1 MRKRILIT
9 GASGFV
15 GSHLISAA
23 LDEGLDVYAAV
34 RPSSNIKDF
43 ESLPVHWVNLSMADP
58 QKLQAELEQNQYNF
72 IIHCAGSTKAKT
84 QRDYDYVNAEL
95 SVNLANA
102 AARAAIPLEKFV
114 FVSSLAALGPIGYHD
129 NNLIEVNHVPR
140 PVTAYGKSKLLAEKQ
155 LKEIPNLRL
164 VIVRPTA
171 VYGPREKDIFIIIKT
186 IASGLEPYIGSN
198 PQKLS
203 FIYVKDLVKVLLASL
218 QTTTPIGSS
227 YNVSDGAVYSKYA
240 LAEITK
246 NILKKKTFKF
256 HLPIPLVSLL
266 GAFMELIY
274 TFRSDAPALNK
285 EKVAELNA
293 ENWSCSIS
301 ALKQD
306 MNFIP
311 DYPLKKGME
320 ETLLWYKQNNWLT

>member
-1 MRKRILIT
+1 MKKRILIT

-15 GSHLISAA
+15 GSHLITAA
-23 LDEGLDVYAAV
+23 LDAGLEVFAAV
-34 RPSSNIKDF
+34 RASSNIKDL
-43 ESLPVHWVNLSMADP
+43 ESLPVNRVNLSMSEP
-58 QKLQAELEQNQYNF
+58 RKLQAELEENQYNF

-84 QRDYDYVNAEL
+84 QRDYNYVNAEL
-95 SVNLANA
+95 SGNLATA
-102 AARAAIPLEKFV
+102 AAQAAIPLEKFV
-114 FVSSLAALGPIGYHD
+114 FVSSLAALGPISYQET
-129 NNLIEVNHVPR
+129 NPIEVNHAPK
-140 PVTAYGKSKLLAEKQ
+140 PVTAYGKSKLLAEQYLRGIK
-155 LKEIPNLRL
+155 NLPL
-164 VIVRPTA
+164 VVVRPTA

-186 IASGLEPYIGSN
+186 IALGLEPYIGSN

-203 FIYVKDLVKVLLASL
+203 FIYVKDLVKVLLTSL
-218 QTTTPIGSS
+218 HAHILIGSS

-246 NILKKKTFKF
+246 KILNKKTFRF

-266 GAFMELIY
+266 GSFMELVY

-301 ALKQD
+301 ALKRD
-306 MNFIP
+306 MDFIP
-311 DYPLKKGME
+311 DFPLQKGME
-320 ETLLWYKQNNWLT
+320 ETLLWYRQNNWLT